1 MRQSQAPVINAPM
14 GTPSSPPDTP
24 VAGSPK
30 FSRAGPSF
38 ASTATM
44 AGRRASIPFL
54 GGVGSQFTH
63 GRRVRPE
70 DISPRSS
77 KSSDQAA
84 DSDAGSEKSS
94 TLSLDNGVAGHW
106 DSFQLPRASSRVIAE
121 CDLEITEC
129 SDGDDDD
136 HFMDSDAESVEIL
149 RPSGFSSP
157 ASGRQS
163 PTSGR
168 GPLGPRA
175 DRELDPRMLHGFE
188 DLACFETDESGSEED
203 PEMSEYERNRKRMRL
218 EKRQRRL
225 TSGSLSKRTVSDR
238 GSDEDRE
245 DLQPW
250 DTGDPSQ
257 RRLRRKTDR
266 WSLLSSTHAPEIII
280 EVKEPHSDGEMSV
293 DSEELLQELPF
304 WRLIEGGDS
313 E

>member
-1 MRQSQAPVINAPM
+1 
-14 GTPSSPPDTP
+14 
-24 VAGSPK
+24 
-30 FSRAGPSF
+30 
-38 ASTATM
+38 M

-54 GGVGSQFTH
+54 GGVGSQFAY

-70 DISPRSS
+70 EISPRSS
-77 KSSDQAA
+77 KSSDQAE
-84 DSDAGSEKSS
+84 DSDADSEKSS
-94 TLSLDNGVAGHW
+94 TLSLELGVADNG
-106 DSFQLPRASSRVIAE
+106 DPFQLPRASSRVIVD

-129 SDGDDDD
+129 SEDGDDDD
-136 HFMDSDAESVEIL
+136 EFMDSDAESLEIL
-149 RPSGFSSP
+149 QPSGFSSP

-168 GPLGPRA
+168 SLSSRHRA
-175 DRELDPRMLHGFE
+175 DRELDPRVLHGFE
-188 DLACFETDESGSEED
+188 ELACFETDESGSEED

-218 EKRQRRL
+218 EKRQRRM

-250 DTGDPSQ
+250 DTGDPGQ

-266 WSLLSSTHAPEIII
+266 WSLLSTQAPEIII

>member
-1 MRQSQAPVINAPM
+1 M

-38 ASTATM
+38 GPTATM

-54 GGVGSQFTH
+54 GGVGSQFAH

-70 DISPRSS
+70 EISPRSS
-77 KSSDQAA
+77 KSSDQAEDSEA
-84 DSDAGSEKSS
+84 DSEKSS
-94 TLSLDNGVAGHW
+94 TLSLDHGMADHW
-106 DSFQLPRASSRVIAE
+106 DPFQLPRASSRAIVE

-129 SDGDDDD
+129 SEDGDDDD
-136 HFMDSDAESVEIL
+136 EFMDSDAESLEIL
-149 RPSGFSSP
+149 QPSGFSSP

-163 PTSGR
+163 PTSGHSSSR
-168 GPLGPRA
+168 PRA
-175 DRELDPRMLHGFE
+175 DRELDPRMLHDFE
-188 DLACFETDESGSEED
+188 DLACYETDESGSEEN

-218 EKRQRRL
+218 EKRQRRM

-250 DTGDPSQ
+250 DTGDLSQ

-266 WSLLSSTHAPEIII
+266 WSLLSTQAPEIII